1 VAALTLAVSRIR
13 AGIWEGLFEGA
24 LPGGAPPAIEIVH
37 QERPL
42 DGLSLTEQG
51 GRWTAR
57 APIPAELLND
67 GVQTFLVRD
76 SATGDQLG
84 AFSIM
89 TGAVVEADVRAEVD
103 LLRAELD
110 MLKKAFRRHCA
121 ETGG

>member
-1 VAALTLAVSRIR
+1 MGTLTLSLSRIR
-13 AGIWEGLFEGA
+13 SGIWEGLLEGA
-24 LPGGAPPAIEIVH
+24 AAGGPPPAIEIVH
-37 QERPL
+37 DQRPL
-42 DGLSLTEQG
+42 AGLSLTEQG

-76 SATGDQLG
+76 SRTGDEIG
-84 AFSIM
+84 AFSIL
-89 TGAVVEADVRAEVD
+89 TGAAAEADLRAEVD

-110 MLKKAFRRHCA
+110 MLKAAFRRHCA